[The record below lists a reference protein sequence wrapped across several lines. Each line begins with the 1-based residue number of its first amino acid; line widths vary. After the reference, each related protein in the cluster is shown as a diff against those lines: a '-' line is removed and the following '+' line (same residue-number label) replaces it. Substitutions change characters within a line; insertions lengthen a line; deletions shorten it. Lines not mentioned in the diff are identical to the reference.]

1 MSFQTC
7 VQSAPWLLL
16 VRKVLRSSCR
26 AEGAVSWLLKSG
38 NQGAVVKTGACRCDA
53 PGAWKNS
60 EQPLCDLKFIPETEQ
75 GTKVSAQGG
84 GEALHQLYY
93 DPNIE
98 NKNLAQKWL
107 MQAQVSPQAWHF
119 SWLLLNM
126 DKVPEIQYFGASA
139 LHIKISRYWND
150 IPADQYESLKSQLFT
165 QITRF
170 ASGSKIVLTRLCV
183 ALASL
188 ALSMMPEAWPC
199 AVADM
204 VRMFQAEDSN
214 VDGRARCLALL
225 ELLTVLPEEF
235 QTSRLPQYR
244 KGQVRSVLAQECG
257 SVFPLLEQLLQQ
269 QGSPGFIK
277 QKVLK
282 CFSSWV
288 QLEIPLMDC
297 ENLIQAAFTS
307 LQDPELF
314 DTAVEAVVNAI
325 SQPDAQRYVNTLL
338 KLIPPVLGLQEQLRQ
353 AVQSGDMETSHGICR
368 IAVALG
374 ENHSRALLDQVEHW
388 QSFLA
393 LVNMIMFCTGI
404 PGHYPVNETTSS
416 LTLTFWYTL
425 QDDILSFEPD
435 KQAVYQQVYRPVY
448 FQLVDVLLHKAQFPS
463 DEEYGFWSSDEKEQ
477 FRIYRVDISDT
488 LMYVYEMLGAELLSS
503 LYDKLGRLLTNTEQP
518 STWQHTE
525 ALLYGFQSIAETIDV
540 NYSDVVPGLIGLIP
554 RISISNV
561 QLADTVMF
569 TIGALS
575 EWLADHPVMINN
587 VLPLVLQALGNP
599 ELSISSVSTLKKICR
614 ECKYDLP
621 PYAANIVAVSQ
632 EVLMKQ
638 IHKTSQ
644 CMWLMQALGFLLSA
658 LQVEEI
664 LKNLHSLI
672 TPYIQQLEKLA
683 DETPNPSN
691 KLAIIHILGLLS
703 NLFTTLDIS
712 HHDDDHESTE
722 VKKLPVQQGPNPVV
736 VVLQQVFQLIQK
748 VLSKWLNDAQVV
760 ESVCAIF
767 EKSVKTLLDDFA
779 PMVPQLCEM
788 LGQMYST
795 IPQASAIDLTR
806 QLVHIFAHEP
816 AHFPPI
822 KALFL
827 LVTSVTLT
835 LFQQGPRDHPDIVD
849 SFMQLLAQ
857 ALKRKPDLFLCS
869 NLDVK
874 AVFQCGVLSLKFPE
888 APTVKASC
896 GFFLRPSQKPKP
908 GSREGKRAVLGPP
921 VHWGIL
927 RTQVRRGSCCPEP
940 ALALTG
946 LDCVLQTELLP
957 RCGEVASVAQ
967 VVHENGKVLLQ
978 AVLEGIGGQ
987 ASRSL
992 MDHFAEILFALNKHC
1007 FSYLS
1012 IWIKEAMQQD
1022 GFPSARVSPE
1032 QKETFSQQ
1040 ILRERVNKRRVKEM
1054 VKEFTL
1060 LCRGLHGTEYTAD
1073 Y

>member
-1 MSFQTC
+1 MLPSLFQ
-7 VQSAPWLLL
+7 
-16 VRKVLRSSCR
+16 
-26 AEGAVSWLLKSG
+26 
-38 NQGAVVKTGACRCDA
+38 
-53 PGAWKNS
+53 
-60 EQPLCDLKFIPETEQ
+60 
-75 GTKVSAQGG
+75 
-84 GEALHQLYY
+84 ALHQLYY

-165 QITRF
+165 HITRF

-244 KGQVRSVLAQECG
+244 KG
-257 SVFPLLEQLLQQ
+257 
-269 QGSPGFIK
+269 
-277 QKVLK
+277 
-282 CFSSWV
+282 
-288 QLEIPLMDC
+288 
-297 ENLIQAAFTS
+297 
-307 LQDPELF
+307 QDPELF

-638 IHKTSQ
+638 IHKQSQ

-857 ALKRKPDLFLCS
+857 ALKRKPDLFLGS

-896 GFFLRPSQKPKP
+896 GFF
-908 GSREGKRAVLGPP
+908 
-921 VHWGIL
+921 
-927 RTQVRRGSCCPEP
+927 
-940 ALALTG
+940 
-946 LDCVLQTELLP
+946 TELLP
-957 RCGEVASVAQ
+957 RCGEIAPVGQ

-1040 ILRERVNKRRVKEM
+1040 ILSRERVNKRRVKET

>member
-1 MSFQTC
+1 MERREEQ
-7 VQSAPWLLL
+7 
-16 VRKVLRSSCR
+16 
-26 AEGAVSWLLKSG
+26 
-38 NQGAVVKTGACRCDA
+38 
-53 PGAWKNS
+53 PGAAGAGAAPALDFTVENVEK
-60 EQPLCDLKFIPETEQ
+60 
-75 GTKVSAQGG
+75 
-84 GEALHQLYY
+84 ALHQLYY

-119 SWLLLNM
+119 SWQLLQP

-139 LHIKISRYWND
+139 LHIKISRYWSD
-150 IPADQYESLKSQLFT
+150 IPTDQYESLKAQLFT
-165 QITRF
+165 QITHF

-188 ALSMMPEAWPC
+188 ALSMMPDAWPC

-204 VRMFQAEDSN
+204 VRLFQAEDSP
-214 VDGRARCLALL
+214 VDGQGRCLALL

-244 KGQVRSVLAQECG
+244 KGLVRASLAVECG
-257 SVFPLLEQLLQQ
+257 AVFPLLEQLLQQ
-269 QGSPGFIK
+269 PSSPSCVR

-288 QLEIPLMDC
+288 QLEVPLQDC
-297 ENLIQAAFTS
+297 EALIQAAFAA
-307 LQDPELF
+307 LQDSELF
-314 DTAVEAVVNAI
+314 DSSVEAIVNAI

-338 KLIPPVLGLQEQLRQ
+338 KLIPLVLGLQDQLRQ
-353 AVQSGDMETSHGICR
+353 AVQNGDMETSHGICR

-425 QDDILSFEPD
+425 QDDILSFEAE

-488 LMYVYEMLGAELLSS
+488 LMYVYEMLGAELLSN
-503 LYDKLGRLLTNTEQP
+503 LYDKLGRLLTSSEEP
-518 STWQHTE
+518 YSWQHTE

-575 EWLADHPVMINN
+575 EWLADHPVMINS
-587 VLPLVLQALGNP
+587 VLPLVLHALGNP
-599 ELSISSVSTLKKICR
+599 ELSVSSVSTLKKICR

-632 EVLMKQ
+632 DVLMKQ

-672 TPYIQQLEKLA
+672 SPYIQQLEKLA
-683 DETPNPSN
+683 EEIPNPSN
-691 KLAIIHILGLLS
+691 KLAIVHILGLLS
-703 NLFTTLDIS
+703 NLFTTLDVS
-712 HHDDDHESTE
+712 HHEDDHEGPE
-722 VKKLPVQQGPNPVV
+722 LRKLPVPQGPNP
-736 VVLQQVFQLIQK
+736 
-748 VLSKWLNDAQVV
+748 A
-760 ESVCAIF
+760 VCAIF

-788 LGQMYST
+788 LGRMYST
-795 IPQASAIDLTR
+795 IPQASALDLTR

-822 KALFL
+822 EALFL
-827 LVTSVTLT
+827 LVTSITLT

-857 ALKRKPDLFLCS
+857 ALKRKPDLFLCER
-869 NLDVK
+869 LDVK
-874 AVFQCGVLSLKFPE
+874 AVFQCAVLALKFPE

-896 GFFLRPSQKPKP
+896 GFF
-908 GSREGKRAVLGPP
+908 
-921 VHWGIL
+921 
-927 RTQVRRGSCCPEP
+927 
-940 ALALTG
+940 
-946 LDCVLQTELLP
+946 TELLP
-957 RCGEVASVAQ
+957 RCGEVEPV
-967 VVHENGKVLLQ
+967 GKVVQEDGRMLLV
-978 AVLEGIGGQ
+978 AVLEAIGGQ

-992 MDHFAEILFALNKHC
+992 MDCFADVLFALNKHC
-1007 FSYLS
+1007 FSLLTM
-1012 IWIKEAMQQD
+1012 WIKEALQPP
-1022 GFPSARVSPE
+1022 GFPSARLSPE
-1032 QKETFSQQ
+1032 QKDTFSQQ

-1060 LCRGLHGTEYTAD
+1060 LCRGLHGTDYTAD

>member
-1 MSFQTC
+1 MD
-7 VQSAPWLLL
+7 
-16 VRKVLRSSCR
+16 RER
-26 AEGAVSWLLKSG
+26 E
-38 NQGAVVKTGACRCDA
+38 
-53 PGAWKNS
+53 S
-60 EQPLCDLKFIPETEQ
+60 EDNLDYSVANVEK
-75 GTKVSAQGG
+75 
-84 GEALHQLYY
+84 ALHQLYY
-93 DPNIE
+93 DPNID

-107 MQAQVSPQAWHF
+107 MQAQVSPQAWQF
-119 SWLLLNM
+119 SWALLSPN
-126 DKVPEIQYFGASA
+126 KVPEIQYFGASA

-150 IPADQYESLKSQLFT
+150 IPSDQCETLKSQLFN
-165 QITRF
+165 QIACF

-188 ALSMMPEAWPC
+188 ALNMMPESWPN
-199 AVADM
+199 AVGDM
-204 VRMFQAEDSN
+204 VKMFQTESSD
-214 VDGRARCLALL
+214 VDGKARCMALL

-235 QTSRLPQYR
+235 QTSRLPQCR
-244 KGQVRSVLAQECG
+244 KGVVRNALAQESG
-257 SVFPLLEQLLQQ
+257 AVFPLLQQLLQTD
-269 QGSPGFIK
+269 SPVFIS
-277 QKVLK
+277 QKALK

-288 QLEIPLMDC
+288 QLDVPLLDC
-297 ENLIQAAFTS
+297 ECLMQASFTS
-307 LQDPELF
+307 LQNAELF
-314 DTAVEAVVNAI
+314 DTAVEALVNAI
-325 SQPDAQRYVNTLL
+325 SQPDAQRFLAILLNLADSAAIREMGEHRYVNTLL
-338 KLIPPVLGLQEQLRQ
+338 KLIPQVLQLQEQLRQ
-353 AVQSGDMETSHGICR
+353 AVQNGDMETSHGICR

-374 ENHSRALLDQVEHW
+374 ENHSRALLEQVEHW
-388 QSFLA
+388 QTFLA

-425 QDDILSFEPD
+425 QDDIMSFEAE
-435 KQAVYQQVYRPVY
+435 KQVVYLQVYRPVY

-463 DEEYGFWSSDEKEQ
+463 DEEYSSWSSDEKEQ

-488 LMYVYEMLGAELLSS
+488 LMYVYEMLGAELLSN

-518 STWQHTE
+518 TSWQHIE
-525 ALLYGFQSIAETIDV
+525 ACLYGFQSIAETNDV
-540 NYSDVVPGLIGLIP
+540 NYSDVIPGLIGLIP
-554 RISISNV
+554 RINISNV

-569 TIGALS
+569 TIGALA
-575 EWLADHPVMINN
+575 EWLADHPVMINS
-587 VLPLVLQALGNP
+587 VLPLVLHALGNP

-664 LKNLHSLI
+664 LRNLHSLI
-672 TPYIQQLEKLA
+672 SPYIQQLEKLA
-683 DETPNPSN
+683 DEPPNPSN

-712 HHDDDHESTE
+712 HHDDEPEGTE
-722 VKKLPVQQGPNPVV
+722 AKKKPTLQGPNPVV

-760 ESVCAIF
+760 EAVCAIF

-779 PMVPQLCEM
+779 PMIPQLSEM

-795 IPQASAIDLTR
+795 IPQASALELTR
-806 QLVHIFAHEP
+806 QLVHIFANDST
-816 AHFPPI
+816 HFVPV

-827 LVTSVTLT
+827 LVTSVTLSI
-835 LFQQGPRDHPDIVD
+835 FQQGPRDHPDIVD

-857 ALKRKPDLFLCS
+857 AFKRKPDLFLAENC
-869 NLDVK
+869 DVK
-874 AVFQCGVLSLKFPE
+874 ALFQCGVISLKFPE
-888 APTVKASC
+888 APTVKATC
-896 GFFLRPSQKPKP
+896 AFF
-908 GSREGKRAVLGPP
+908 
-921 VHWGIL
+921 
-927 RTQVRRGSCCPEP
+927 
-940 ALALTG
+940 
-946 LDCVLQTELLP
+946 TELLP
-957 RCGEVASVAQ
+957 RCREIQPIGL
-967 VVHENGKVLLQ
+967 VVHENGKLLLQ
-978 AVLEGIGGQ
+978 ATLEAIGGQ
-987 ASRSL
+987 APRSL

-1007 FSYLS
+1007 VTYLS
-1012 IWIKEAMQQD
+1012 IWLKEVMQQQN
-1022 GFPSARVSPE
+1022 FPSSRLTQG

-1040 ILRERVNKRRVKEM
+1040 ILRDRVNKRRVKDI

-1060 LCRGLHGTEYTAD
+1060 LCRGLHGTEYAAE